1 MKLLLFLAPGFE
13 EIEAVTVLDIVRR
26 AGLSIQSVSISK
38 EKTVIGA
45 HQISLNADL
54 LFEEVDFDEADAL
67 ILPGGMPGTDNLNA
81 HAGLKKQVLNFA
93 KNPDKTI
100 AAICAAPLILGDL
113 GLLDGK
119 KATCYPGFES
129 RLGRSKLSR
138 KPVVRDGNIITA
150 DGPAHA
156 MLFAIK
162 IVEYL
167 GNTFLADDITKGLNF

>member
-13 EIEAVTVLDIVRR
+13 EIEAITVLDIARR
-26 AGLSIQSVSISK
+26 AGLSIRSVSISN
-38 EKTVIGA
+38 EKAVSGA

-54 LFEEVDFDEADAL
+54 TFDEVNFDEAEAL
-67 ILPGGMPGTDNLNA
+67 ILPGGMPGTNNLNA
-81 HAGLKKQVLNFA
+81 HAGLKKQLVNFA
-93 KNPDKTI
+93 RNPDKTI

-119 KATCYPGFES
+119 KATCYPGYES
-129 RLGRSKLSR
+129 HLSRAKLSR

-162 IVEYL
+162 LVDYL
-167 GNTFLADDITKGLNF
+167 GNTFLADDITKGLNY

>member
-26 AGLSIQSVSISK
+26 AGLSIKSVSIGDN
-38 EKTVIGA
+38 KTVSGA

-54 LFEEVDFDEADAL
+54 TFDEVNFDEAEAL
-67 ILPGGMPGTDNLNA
+67 ILPGGMPGTNNLNA
-81 HAGLKKQVLNFA
+81 HAGLKKQLVNFA
-93 KNPDKTI
+93 RDPDKTV

-129 RLGRSKLSR
+129 HLSKAKLSR

-156 MLFAIK
+156 LLFAIK
-162 IVEYL
+162 LVDYL